1 MRGTKI
7 EIEKMGVVFKKEKQ
21 NCAITFLLSFTLG
34 FCQNSFFT
42 FLLNF
47 TLGFCQNSFLVPLI

>member
-21 NCAITFLLSFTLG
+21 NCAITFLL
-34 FCQNSFFT
+34 
-42 FLLNF
+42 NF